1 MLIDM
6 RADAGDIQGYG
17 HGHGNPDR
25 IGGPERISGH
35 VPDERTHPT
44 EPDSFVWTEAVEPE
58 PEPGNAWLGPVI
70 AVAACLLWLGGMAW
84 FARDQIPFLGPVDLV
99 QFLAALAMVPAL
111 VGIVYLLAMRTSRR
125 EARRFRGTAHAMR
138 TEAASLERTVA
149 AVSRSLDANRRELA
163 EQIATLMTMGD
174 SANERLAAI
183 GRGLTTEIG
192 QADAHAA
199 ALAHA
204 ADDAQASLGVLLA
217 SLPRAQAEVTGIQ
230 RSLDDTGLSASEHAA
245 ALHAQIAS
253 LADRGRE
260 AEVVAG
266 GAAQKLAAHIARME
280 ATSETAGARLEAVTG
295 DMSVAVDALL
305 GRTADAVD
313 EARKGIAAQGDAM
326 LAMLRANQ
334 AALDNAARDSAD
346 ALGERIAAV
355 EDVIDRVTLRLAD
368 QRTASDTL
376 LAGLDSGIG
385 RVETRLDTLHTQGVE
400 RSQLLAASISALGG
414 SADAMTEALRAGDA
428 MATRTIGT
436 TESLL
441 IALDA
446 AAREIDETL
455 PDALARLDA
464 KIAGSKQVV
473 VAAKPELLALV
484 TAAESTHD
492 AIEAIAGVISE
503 QRRTLDQL
511 SGTLLQT
518 LTEGRAKADA
528 LGMMV
533 DETIDRTHRF
543 AEEAAP
549 RLVEALLRVRDTAT
563 VAADKARE
571 TLATVIPEAA
581 SQWEAASAEAMRR
594 ATTDT
599 VERQV
604 RAIADATGHAV
615 DAATRATERLSQQVQ
630 QIVDQ
635 TAIVETRIEDAR
647 TERDEAER
655 DTFARRASLLI
666 ESLNSASIDITKAFA
681 PEVSD
686 SAWAAYLKGD
696 RGVFTRRAVRVL
708 EPGDARD
715 IARLYDGDAGFR
727 EAVNRYIHDF
737 EGMLRTILAQ
747 RDGSPLSVTLLSS
760 DMGKLYVA
768 LAQAIERLR

>member
-1 MLIDM
+1 MIIDL
-6 RADAGDIQGYG
+6 RAEAAAASDVHGFGDHDAGTAAAAGD
-17 HGHGNPDR
+17 N
-25 IGGPERISGH
+25 
-35 VPDERTHPT
+35 THA
-44 EPDSFVWTEAVEPE
+44 WAEAVEPE
-58 PEPGNAWLGPVI
+58 PRRTTGWVAPAGAGLLCAAWLI
-70 AVAACLLWLGGMAW
+70 GMAAL
-84 FARDQIPFLGPVDLV
+84 ARDQIPFLAPVALV
-99 QFLAALAMVPAL
+99 QFIAALAVVPAL
-111 VGIVYLLAMRTSRR
+111 IGIVYLLAMRTSRR
-125 EARRFRGTAHAMR
+125 EARRFYGTAHAMR
-138 TEAASLERTVA
+138 AEAANLERTVA
-149 AVSRSLDANRRELA
+149 VLSRSLDANRRELA
-163 EQIATLMTMGD
+163 GQITTLMAMGD
-174 SANERLAAI
+174 GANERLAAI
-183 GRGLTTEIG
+183 GRGLTREIE
-192 QADAHAA
+192 QADVHADALSRAA
-199 ALAHA
+199 A
-204 ADDAQASLGVLLA
+204 DAQGSLGVLLA
-217 SLPRAQAEVTGIQ
+217 SLPRAQAEVADVQ
-230 RSLDDTGLSASEHAA
+230 RLLEDTGLAASGHAA
-245 ALHAQIAS
+245 ALEAQ
-253 LADRGRE
+253 LAALAERGRD
-260 AEVVAG
+260 ADLVAG

-295 DMSVAVDALL
+295 GMSTAVDALL
-305 GRTADAVD
+305 DRTADAVD

-334 AALDNAARDSAD
+334 AALDSAARDSAD
-346 ALGERIAAV
+346 ALAGRITAV
-355 EDVIDRVTLRLAD
+355 EDVIDRVTLRLEG
-368 QRTASDTL
+368 QRSASDSL
-376 LAGLDSGIG
+376 LAGLDAGIG
-385 RVETRLDTLHTQGVE
+385 QVETRLDTLHTQGVE

-455 PDALARLDA
+455 PDALTRLDA

-549 RLVEALLRVRDTAT
+549 RLVDALLRVRDTAA

-571 TLATVIPEAA
+571 TLATVIPDAA
-581 SQWEAASAEAMRR
+581 SQLETATAEAMRR

-604 RAIADATGHAV
+604 RAIADATGQAV

-630 QIVDQ
+630 QIADQ

-681 PEVSD
+681 PDVSD

-715 IARLYDGDAGFR
+715 IARLYDDDTTFR

>member
-1 MLIDM
+1 MIIDM
-6 RADAGDIQGYG
+6 RADAAANEDALDLYG
-17 HGHGNPDR
+17 HESMGGHAPQHAAA
-25 IGGPERISGH
+25 PLA
-35 VPDERTHPT
+35 
-44 EPDSFVWTEAVEPE
+44 WTEAVEPDA
-58 PEPGNAWLGPVI
+58 PRGGWI
-70 AVAACLLWLGGMAW
+70 APTLATLACVTWLGGMLW
-84 FARDQIPFLGPVDLV
+84 IARDQLPFLLPVPLV
-99 QFLAALAMVPAL
+99 EFIAALCVVPAL
-111 VGIVYLLAMRTSRR
+111 IGIVYLLAMRTSRR
-125 EARRFRGTAHAMR
+125 EANRFRTTAQAMR
-138 TEAASLERTVA
+138 AEAASLERTVA
-149 AVSRSLDANRRELA
+149 VIARTLEGNRRELSN
-163 EQIATLMTMGD
+163 QITTLMAMGD
-174 SANERLAAI
+174 GANERLAAV
-183 GRGLTTEIG
+183 GRGMALEVG
-192 QADAHAA
+192 QVDAHAR
-199 ALAHA
+199 ALSQAVA
-204 ADDAQASLGVLLA
+204 DAQNSLGVLLA
-217 SLPRAQAEVTGIQ
+217 SVPRAQAEVAEVG
-230 RSLDDTGLSASEHAA
+230 RLLDDTGLAAGEHAA
-245 ALHAQIAS
+245 ALEAK
-253 LADRGRE
+253 LAALAERGRE
-260 AEVVAG
+260 ADLVAG
-266 GAAQKLAAHIARME
+266 GAAQKLAAHITRME

-295 DMSVAVDALL
+295 AMSGAVDALL

-334 AALDNAARDSAD
+334 AALDSAARDSAE
-346 ALGERIAAV
+346 ALGDRIAAV
-355 EDVIDRVTLRLAD
+355 EDVIDRVTLRLQD
-368 QRTASDTL
+368 QRAASESL
-376 LAGLDSGIG
+376 LAGLDASIA
-385 RVETRLDTLHTQGVE
+385 RVETRLDTLHEQGVD
-400 RSQLLAASISALGG
+400 RSQMLAASISALGG
-414 SADAMTEALRAGDA
+414 SADAMTEALRAGEA

-455 PDALARLDA
+455 PEALTRLDA
-464 KIAGSKQVV
+464 KIASSKQVV

-492 AIEAIAGVISE
+492 AIEAIAGVIAE

-518 LTEGRAKADA
+518 LNDGRSKADA

-549 RLVEALLRVRDTAT
+549 RLVDALLRVRETAS

-571 TLATVIPEAA
+571 TLATVIPDAA
-581 SQWEAASAEAMRR
+581 GQLEEASAEAMRR
-594 ATTDT
+594 ATSDT

-604 RAIADATGHAV
+604 RAIADATGLAV
-615 DAATRATERLSQQVQ
+615 EAATRATERLSTQVQ
-630 QIVDQ
+630 QILDQ
-635 TAIVETRIEDAR
+635 TALVESRIEDAR
-647 TERDEAER
+647 TERDAAER

-666 ESLNSASIDITKAFA
+666 ESLNSAAIDITKAFA

-715 IARLYDGDAGFR
+715 IARLYDDDARFR

>member
-1 MLIDM
+1 MIIDL
-6 RADAGDIQGYG
+6 RADTAATSATTSAMTSDVHGYG
-17 HGHGNPDR
+17 DHDAATGHAA
-25 IGGPERISGH
+25 
-35 VPDERTHPT
+35 DEGMH
-44 EPDSFVWTEAVEPE
+44 VWTEAVEPE
-58 PEPGNAWLGPVI
+58 PRRPNAWVGPV
-70 AVAACLLWLGGMAW
+70 VAGLVCAAWLGGMAW
-84 FARDQIPFLGPVDLV
+84 IARDQIPLLTPVALV
-99 QFLAALAMVPAL
+99 QFVAALAMVPAL

-125 EARRFRGTAHAMR
+125 EARRFRGTAQAMR
-138 TEAASLERTVA
+138 AEAANLERTVA
-149 AVSRSLDANRRELA
+149 VLSRSLDANRRELA
-163 EQIATLMTMGD
+163 GQITTLMAMGD
-174 SANERLAAI
+174 GANERLAAI
-183 GRGLTTEIG
+183 GRGLTLEIG
-192 QADAHAA
+192 QADAHAD
-199 ALAHA
+199 ALSRAA
-204 ADDAQASLGVLLA
+204 ADAQGSLGVLLA
-217 SLPRAQAEVTGIQ
+217 SLPRAQAEVADVQ
-230 RSLDDTGLSASEHAA
+230 RLLEDTGLSASGHAA
-245 ALHAQIAS
+245 ALEAQ
-253 LADRGRE
+253 LAALAERGRD
-260 AEVVAG
+260 ADLVAG
-266 GAAQKLAAHIARME
+266 SAAQKLAAHIARME

-295 DMSVAVDALL
+295 DMSTAVDALL

-334 AALDNAARDSAD
+334 AALDSAARDSAD
-346 ALGERIAAV
+346 ALAERITAV
-355 EDVIDRVTLRLAD
+355 EDVIDRVTTRLEG
-368 QRTASDTL
+368 QRSASDSL

-385 RVETRLDTLHTQGVE
+385 RVETRLDALHTQGVE

-455 PDALARLDA
+455 PDALVRLDA

-473 VAAKPELLALV
+473 AAAKPELLALV

-549 RLVEALLRVRDTAT
+549 RLVDALLRVRDTAA

-571 TLATVIPEAA
+571 TLATVIPDAA
-581 SQWEAASAEAMRR
+581 SRLEEASAEAMRR

-615 DAATRATERLSQQVQ
+615 DAATRATERLSLQVQ

-666 ESLNSASIDITKAFA
+666 EPLHSASIDITKAFA

-715 IARLYDGDAGFR
+715 IARLYDDDGGFR

>member
-1 MLIDM
+1 M
-6 RADAGDIQGYG
+6 RADAAPNSDLRG
-17 HGHGNPDR
+17 HGDHETMGDYVPAGQSADDGVADDDMAWTHGVVEADAPGGGR
-25 IGGPERISGH
+25 IR
-35 VPDERTHPT
+35 
-44 EPDSFVWTEAVEPE
+44 A
-58 PEPGNAWLGPVI
+58 I
-70 AVAACLLWLGGMAW
+70 AAAIACVLWLGGMLW
-84 FARDQIPFLGPVDLV
+84 IARAQLATLDPVGLV
-99 QFLAALAMVPAL
+99 QFVAALAVVPAL
-111 VGIVYLLAMRTSRR
+111 IGIVYLLAMRTSRR
-125 EARRFRGTAHAMR
+125 EARRFGTTAQAMR
-138 TEAASLERTVA
+138 VEAAALERTVA
-149 AVSRSLDANRRELA
+149 VLSRSLDANRRQLA
-163 EQIATLMTMGD
+163 DQVTTLMAMGD
-174 SANERLAAI
+174 GANERLAAV
-183 GRGLTTEIG
+183 GRGIALEIG
-192 QADAHAA
+192 QADAHAHT
-199 ALAHA
+199 LAQAA
-204 ADDAQASLGVLLA
+204 ADAQTTLGVLLA
-217 SLPRAQAEVTGIQ
+217 SLPRAQAEIADTQ
-230 RSLDDTGLSASEHAA
+230 RLLENTGLAAGEHAA
-245 ALHAQIAS
+245 ALEAR
-253 LADRGRE
+253 LAALVERGRE
-260 AEVVAG
+260 ADIVTG
-266 GAAQKLAAHIARME
+266 SAAQKLAAHIARME

-295 DMSVAVDALL
+295 DMSHAVDALL

-313 EARKGIAAQGDAM
+313 EARKGIAAQGEAM

-334 AALDNAARDSAD
+334 AALDSAAHDSAD
-346 ALGERIAAV
+346 AMAARIAAV
-355 EDVIDRVTLRLAD
+355 EDVIDRVSIRLQD
-368 QRTASDTL
+368 QRAASESL
-376 LAGLDSGIG
+376 LAGLDAGIG
-385 RVETRLDTLHTQGVE
+385 QVETRLETLHVQGFE

-414 SADAMTEALRAGDA
+414 SADAMTEALRTGDA

-455 PDALARLDA
+455 PDALARLDTKVLA
-464 KIAGSKQVV
+464 SKQVV

-492 AIEAIAGVISE
+492 AIEAIAGVIAE
-503 QRRTLDQL
+503 QRRTLDTL

-518 LTEGRAKADA
+518 LTDGRTKADA
-528 LGMMV
+528 LGLMV

-549 RLVEALLRVRDTAT
+549 RLVDALLRVRDTAA

-581 SQWEAASAEAMRR
+581 GQLGQASAEAMRR
-594 ATTDT
+594 ATSDT

-604 RAIADATGHAV
+604 RAIADAAGHAV
-615 DAATRATERLSQQVQ
+615 NATTRATEQLSQQVQ
-630 QIVDQ
+630 RIVDS
-635 TAIVETRIEDAR
+635 TAVVEARMEDAR
-647 TERDEAER
+647 NEREEAEH

-666 ESLNSASIDITKAFA
+666 ESLHSASIDITKAFA

-715 IARLYDGDAGFR
+715 IARLYDDDGAFR
-727 EAVNRYIHDF
+727 QTVNRYIHDF
-737 EGMLRTILAQ
+737 EGMLRTVLAQ

>member
-1 MLIDM
+1 MIIDM
-6 RADAGDIQGYG
+6 RAEAAATDDALGRYELEPTTPESMGG
-17 HGHGNPDR
+17 HGDYHG
-25 IGGPERISGH
+25 G
-35 VPDERTHPT
+35 
-44 EPDSFVWTEAVEPE
+44 EPLAWTEAVEVE
-58 PEPGNAWLGPVI
+58 PRRATWLAPTLAITASVAWIGGM
-70 AVAACLLWLGGMAW
+70 LWL
-84 FARDQIPFLGPVDLV
+84 ARDQLPFLLPVPLA
-99 QFLAALAMVPAL
+99 QYIAALAVIPAL
-111 VGIVYLLAMRTSRR
+111 IGIVYLLAMRTSRR
-125 EARRFRGTAHAMR
+125 EATRFRSTAQAMR
-138 TEAASLERTVA
+138 AEAASLERTVA
-149 AVSRSLDANRRELA
+149 AVSRSLDANRRQLA
-163 EQIATLMTMGD
+163 DQITTLMAMGD
-174 SANERLAAI
+174 GANERLAAV
-183 GRGLTTEIG
+183 GRGMALEIG
-192 QADAHAA
+192 QADAHAR
-199 ALAHA
+199 ALSEAVA
-204 ADDAQASLGVLLA
+204 EAQTHLGVLLA
-217 SLPRAQAEVTGIQ
+217 SLPRAQAEVAEAG
-230 RSLDDTGLSASEHAA
+230 RLLDDTGLAAGEHAA
-245 ALHAQIAS
+245 ALEAK
-253 LADRGRE
+253 LAALAERGRE
-260 AEVVAG
+260 ADLVAG

-280 ATSETAGARLEAVTG
+280 ATSETAGARLESVTG
-295 DMSVAVDALL
+295 DMSDAVDALL

-313 EARKGIAAQGDAM
+313 EARKGIAAQGEAM

-334 AALDNAARDSAD
+334 AALDTAARQSAD

-355 EDVIDRVTLRLAD
+355 EDVIDRVTLRLHD
-368 QRTASDTL
+368 QRGASESL
-376 LAGLDSGIG
+376 LAGLDAGIE
-385 RVETRLDTLHTQGVE
+385 RVEARLDTLHAQGVD

-414 SADAMTEALRAGDA
+414 SADAMTEALRTGEA

-455 PDALARLDA
+455 PEALARLDSR
-464 KIAGSKQVV
+464 IASSKQVV

-492 AIEAIAGVISE
+492 AIEAIAGVIAE
-503 QRRTLDQL
+503 QTTTLDRL

-518 LTEGRAKADA
+518 LNDGRAKADA

-549 RLVEALLRVRDTAT
+549 RLVDALLRVRDTAS

-571 TLATVIPEAA
+571 TLASVIPDAA
-581 SQWEAASAEAMRR
+581 SQMEEASAEAMRR
-594 ATTDT
+594 ATGDT

-615 DAATRATERLSQQVQ
+615 DAATRATERLSAQVQ
-630 QIVDQ
+630 QILDQ
-635 TAIVETRIEDAR
+635 TALVETRLEDAR
-647 TERDEAER
+647 TEREEAER

-666 ESLNSASIDITKAFA
+666 ESLNSAAIDITKAFA

-715 IARLYDGDAGFR
+715 IARLYDDDARFR
-727 EAVNRYIHDF
+727 ESVNRYIHDF